1 MKYKILKIYD
11 DDYGC
16 EGVPEGQEPMCSVL
30 IQDSKG
36 KERWIKLSDSHLTE
50 NNINEGDTAELSLC

>member
-30 IQDSKG
+30 IQDSQG
-36 KERWIKLSDSHLTE
+36 NEQWVKLSDKYLT
-50 NNINEGDTAELSLC
+50 NNLNGGDTVELSLSK

>member
-1 MKYKILKIYD
+1 MQYKILKIYD

-16 EGVPEGQEPMCSVL
+16 EGVPEDQEPMCSVL

-36 KERWIKLSDSHLTE
+36 NEQWVKLSDTYLTE
-50 NNINEGDTAELSLC
+50 NNLSEGDIAELSLC